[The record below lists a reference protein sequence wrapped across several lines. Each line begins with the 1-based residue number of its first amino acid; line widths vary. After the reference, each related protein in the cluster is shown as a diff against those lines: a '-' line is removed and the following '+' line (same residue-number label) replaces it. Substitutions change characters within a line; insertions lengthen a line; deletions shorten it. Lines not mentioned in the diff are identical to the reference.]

1 MRPTRWLAVAA
12 GLSLAGAS
20 AVAIATYNT
29 PLKAKTIKTD
39 LVVAYKTCAAP
50 NATMFFSNTPLPA
63 CTPPSPVTAT
73 NATHVVTFGPKGS
86 MNIAASLGSGD
97 IKVAVKGSDIQ
108 DNGMPSN
115 SNLKAA
121 ATSVISTVNN
131 CAPGSAAAR
140 RRRRLHGPGPVFSLL
155 RRHRRSLRSRKVL
168 AQVEHQ
174 HDHRSGRD
182 LHRDARQHPDLGHR
196 HERRRRRHR
205 VHERA
210 PDPVAHPSSE
220 RGARC
225 RSPFHRS

>member
-1 MRPTRWLAVAA
+1 MRPSRWLAVAA

-131 CAPGSAAAR
+131 CAPGAPPQSPPPPGGAVDCTGQDLSFLFSAVIVVPCAAGKCS
-140 RRRRLHGPGPVFSLL
+140 LKSSINTIIGPGAISTGTLANTQISGIGMKDGDGDIAFTSGLL
-155 RRHRRSLRSRKVL
+155 I
-168 AQVEHQ
+168 
-174 HDHRSGRD
+174 
-182 LHRDARQHPDLGHR
+182 P
-196 HERRRRRHR
+196 
-205 VHERA
+205 
-210 PDPVAHPSSE
+210 
-220 RGARC
+220 
-225 RSPFHRS
+225 